1 MSSEIQDKAHQ
12 SRAESESAL
21 DIEHLVSQISLDR
34 EHQMRAVRASL
45 EAFLVR
51 GQSGMVLADEVGCGK
66 TYEALATA
74 ALLWWHLRET
84 ETPVRRIL
92 IVAKPALMSKWFD
105 EIEAPP
111 PRERVVARGFQQYVA
126 RPGWEPF
133 QKMLR
138 NVMQIGSRRD
148 GQGGGEREAG
158 KNQVP
163 KGRVYLVKPSLL
175 TGERAGEASPLV
187 RWLRRT
193 DWDIVIVDEAHH
205 FTNLA
210 NVGSRVFFP
219 DQKPESRERG
229 LVGRFLLAL
238 TATPFQ
244 LSTREML
251 NLLRIVRAAPEDV
264 ERLQDGLARY
274 EAALDHFYARR
285 RLPPSDEGRVRC
297 VERLYELRT
306 RDASGGRVP
315 GTPPL
320 EQLLRRY
327 LIRNVKETSERDYA
341 MTERAGDVYAG
352 LSFDKLDDL
361 RPLVAKSPLIPLRG
375 DDAWIYLQL
384 RDVLVD
390 AHRAAQGADD
400 GGPEKASFVAGDLR
414 QCLSSYQQLAESSI
428 LAKNLPRAEETRRR
442 VRGLLSSGHVHPKIA
457 ALCAVVGGILDR
469 EIAGLRERPGAGLQK
484 ILVFNTLMHTAA
496 ALKDALMRVVHERV
510 DPFVEEQVK
519 AAGWA
524 SIDGAREMMLR
535 ALRAEREHAR
545 ERLRGKFAQPFLS
558 VSREVAERAGL
569 EMKAESRELVD
580 VMFDRAENHCVQP
593 LFLLRMALW
602 MRALGE
608 PPDESWVQTFLMRHV
623 GEHLRLAL
631 ESIVDDYLDDSP
643 AVGPAFSEEN
653 VARAVREIER
663 LARVLSAPEYVGRFD
678 GQSLDL
684 REMRRESFN
693 RPYAPL
699 VLLVSRVGEEGIDL
713 QQHTRYILHY
723 DVEWNPAK
731 MEQRE
736 GRVDREGR
744 KTQGPVQVRFFLLKD
759 TYEER
764 VFHTVMQRDA
774 WFQVL
779 IGSKRQALGK
789 DVEDDVE
796 SPPDADIEEDVGR
809 LTAEERRKVMI
820 NLRP

>member
-1 MSSEIQDKAHQ
+1 MD
-12 SRAESESAL
+12 L
-21 DIEHLVSQISLDR
+21 DHLVSQISLDR

-51 GQSGMVLADEVGCGK
+51 GQGGMVLADEVGCGK

-74 ALLWWHLRET
+74 ALLWWHHRDT
-84 ETPVRRIL
+84 ATPVSRIL
-92 IVAKPALMSKWFD
+92 IVAEPALMPKWFD

-111 PRERVVARGFQQYVA
+111 TKERGMSRGFQQYVA
-126 RPGWEPF
+126 GPGWEPF
-133 QKMLR
+133 QEMLR
-138 NVMQIGSRRD
+138 NVMQIGSRWD
-148 GQGGGEREAG
+148 GEGSGTREAG

-163 KGRVYLVKPSLL
+163 RGRVYLVKPLLL
-175 TGERAGEASPLV
+175 TGGRAGESSPLV

-193 DWDIVIVDEAHH
+193 DWDVVIVDEAHH
-205 FTNLA
+205 FTNL
-210 NVGSRVFFP
+210 GTERSRVFFP

-264 ERLQDGLARY
+264 ARLQDGLARY

-285 RLPPSDEGRVRC
+285 RLPPGDEGRARC
-297 VERLYELRT
+297 VQRLYELRT
-306 RDASGGRVP
+306 RDASGGQVP

-327 LIRNVKETSERDYA
+327 MVRNVKDTSERDYA
-341 MTERAGDVYAG
+341 MTERTGDATTS
-352 LSFDKLDDL
+352 LRFDKLDDL

-375 DDAWIYLQL
+375 EDAWVYLQL

-390 AHRAAQGADD
+390 AHRAAEAGDD
-400 GGPEKASFVAGDLR
+400 AGREKASFVAGDLR
-414 QCLSSYQQLAESSI
+414 QCLSSYQQLAESAI
-428 LAKNLPRAEETRRR
+428 LAKGLPRAEETRRR
-442 VRGLLSSGHVHPKIA
+442 VQDLLSSGHTHPKIA
-457 ALCAVVGGILDR
+457 ALCAVVDGILER
-469 EIAGLRERPGAGLQK
+469 EIAALRERPGAGFNK
-484 ILVFNTLMHTAA
+484 ILVFNSLMHTAG
-496 ALKDALMRVVHERV
+496 ALKEALMRVVHLRV

-524 SIDGAREMMLR
+524 GIDAAREMIR
-535 ALRAEREHAR
+535 SALRAEREHAR
-545 ERLRGKFAQPFLS
+545 ERLRAQFPERFLR
-558 VSREVAERAGL
+558 VSRELVEGAGL
-569 EMKAESRELVD
+569 EMKADSRELVD
-580 VMFDRAENHCVQP
+580 VMFDRAENHCAQP

-608 PPDESWVQTFLMRHV
+608 PPDELSVQTFLMRHV
-623 GEHLRLAL
+623 GEQLRRALAT
-631 ESIVDDYLDDSP
+631 IVDDYLDDTP
-643 AVGPAFSEEN
+643 ALGDAFSDEN
-653 VARAVREIER
+653 QARARREIGR
-663 LARVLSAPEYVGRFD
+663 LARVLADPEYVGRFD
-678 GQSLDL
+678 GRQAVED

-693 RPYAPL
+693 GPYAPL

-744 KTQGPVQVRFFLLKD
+744 RTRGPVQVQFFLLKD

-779 IGSKRQALGK
+779 IGSKRQVLGK
-789 DVEDDVE
+789 GDEDVE
-796 SPPDADIEEDVGR
+796 SPSDTDIEEDVGR
-809 LTAEERRKVMI
+809 LTAEERQKVMI